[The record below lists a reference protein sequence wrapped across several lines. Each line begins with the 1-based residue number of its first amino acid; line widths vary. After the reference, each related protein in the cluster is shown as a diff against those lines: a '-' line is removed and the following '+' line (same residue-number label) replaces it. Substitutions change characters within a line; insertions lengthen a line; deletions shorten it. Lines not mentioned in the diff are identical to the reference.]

1 MKQDYSRRNCDLELS
16 SHRCVHKDNTIRY
29 LSNRYSLPL
38 GTFGKYETVCI
49 KKTEEKELIIY
60 SHETGEI
67 IAKHTIP
74 DGKGLLIKDR
84 KHSRDRTKGIDAF
97 MDTVAQQF
105 NDSEIAYD
113 YLQTVKD
120 KYPRYIRDQLQMILK
135 ETKVNNR
142 EILSAALNECIKR
155 SLYGATD
162 FSDVVAYLKR
172 HRQVG
177 DTVHDTAENVTHIKG
192 VSGWIMETEA
202 QKREVD
208 AYTAILEGEP
218 V

>member
-1 MKQDYSRRNCDLELS
+1 
-16 SHRCVHKDNTIRY
+16 
-29 LSNRYSLPL
+29 
-38 GTFGKYETVCI
+38 
-49 KKTEEKELIIY
+49 
-60 SHETGEI
+60 
-67 IAKHTIP
+67 
-74 DGKGLLIKDR
+74 
-84 KHSRDRTKGIDAF
+84 